1 MRELTSNEVENV
13 GGGLAPLGIIA
24 IDVALNA
31 LVIGIGTYAAM
42 NYYAER
48 DATSTGC
55 AAPLSR

>member
-1 MRELTSNEVENV
+1 MRELTVHEVETV

-24 IDVALNA
+24 IDMGLNA
-31 LVIGIGTYAAM
+31 LVLGLATYAAM